1 MFARIKTLA
10 SAFRSR
16 LFQMRCRTT
25 GSARSSSNAVGLDSN
40 GNSDFNSNSNFNT
53 DCHVAFATLSVREQ
67 LAVKSYL
74 ASVAELLGLLNGIQL
89 RGRAVDHDLVLRNF
103 AKHEADYVSSGFIP
117 FIPGALKA
125 SGLTSLEPEAIDR
138 SRLVRRSA
146 GENYACF
153 AQAMRQQVARLLR
166 SGKVLQ
172 LDSSV
177 AQQRLK
183 DLCDAARSDQSERP

>member
-1 MFARIKTLA
+1 MFARIKILA
-10 SAFRSR
+10 AALRSR

-25 GSARSSSNAVGLDSN
+25 GTALSSSNAVGLDGN
-40 GNSDFNSNSNFNT
+40 GNSDFNSNSNINT
-53 DCHVAFATLSVREQ
+53 DCHVAFSTLSVGEQ

>member
-1 MFARIKTLA
+1 MFARVKIFVGAL
-10 SAFRSR
+10 RSR
-16 LFQMRCRTT
+16 LLRLQCRNPSTVP
-25 GSARSSSNAVGLDSN
+25 SSSNTVGLD
-40 GNSDFNSNSNFNT
+40 FHPNSNSNFST
-53 DCHVAFATLSVREQ
+53 DCHVTFASLSVRDQ

-74 ASVAELLGLLNGIQL
+74 ASVAELLGLLNSIQR

-103 AKHEADYVSSGFIP
+103 AKYEADYVSSGFMP

-125 SGLTSLEPEAIDR
+125 SGLTSLESEAIDR

-166 SGKVLQ
+166 SGQVLE

-183 DLCDAARSDQSERP
+183 DLCDAARSEQSERP

>member
-1 MFARIKTLA
+1 MFARIKILA
-10 SAFRSR
+10 VALRSR
-16 LFQMRCRTT
+16 FFQMRCRAA
-25 GSARSSSNAVGLDSN
+25 GPASSSSNAVGLDSN
-40 GNSDFNSNSNFNT
+40 GNSDFK
-53 DCHVAFATLSVREQ
+53 HVAFATLSVREQ

-166 SGKVLQ
+166 SGQVLQ

-183 DLCDAARSDQSERP
+183 DLCDAARSNQTERP

>member
-1 MFARIKTLA
+1 MFARVKIFVGAL
-10 SAFRSR
+10 RSR
-16 LFQMRCRTT
+16 LLRLQCGNPSTVP
-25 GSARSSSNAVGLDSN
+25 SSSNAVGLD
-40 GNSDFNSNSNFNT
+40 FHPNSNSNVST
-53 DCHVAFATLSVREQ
+53 DCHVTLASLSVRDQ

-74 ASVAELLGLLNGIQL
+74 ASVAELLGLLNSIQR

-103 AKHEADYVSSGFIP
+103 AKYEADYVSSGFMP

-138 SRLVRRSA
+138 SGLVRRNA

-166 SGKVLQ
+166 SGQVLE

-183 DLCDAARSDQSERP
+183 DLCDAARSEQSDH

>member
-1 MFARIKTLA
+1 MFARIKILA
-10 SAFRSR
+10 AALRSR
-16 LFQMRCRTT
+16 FFQMRGSTT
-25 GSARSSSNAVGLDSN
+25 GPAPSSSNAVGLD
-40 GNSDFNSNSNFNT
+40 FHLNSNSNLST
-53 DCHVAFATLSVREQ
+53 DCHVAFASLSVRDQ

-74 ASVAELLGLLNGIQL
+74 ASVAELLSLLNSIQL

-103 AKHEADYVSSGFIP
+103 AKHEADYVSSGFMP

-138 SRLVRRSA
+138 SGLVRRSA

-153 AQAMRQQVARLLR
+153 AQAMRLQVARLLR
-166 SGKVLQ
+166 SGQVLQ

-177 AQQRLK
+177 AQQRLN
-183 DLCDAARSDQSERP
+183 DLCDAARADQSERP